1 MLHRTV
7 LVAVVATSGAAA
19 FQAPLSSG
27 RALAR
32 SAPLVSHG
40 PARAPRAVG
49 LRMAD
54 EPTLGLAEPYLAD
67 VKEAKDVFAFL
78 QSKSYSPLT
87 SDQEKQVTDAITSA
101 STQIE
106 ELVIKDG
113 KLPSDDFVST
123 WVYSKVWKN
132 GGFNEFAEK
141 VNGRVAQVAFP
152 CVLLQ
157 TFDGDFLDLLSSH
170 PIQATFWT
178 WAIIAASV
186 VTAAPPIGDEKIG
199 GDPAKAVI
207 DALPESASA
216 QGKEVIDKIKTIFTP
231 EAELTNSRAA
241 MAAMGVWI
249 LTALAF
255 QAAGRARAKGW
266 QRFVPWG
273 RKARVCVR

>member
-1 MLHRTV
+1 MVHRV
-7 LVAVVATSGAAA
+7 LPVAMVAISGAAA

-27 RALAR
+27 SALAR
-32 SAPLVSHG
+32 RAPLVRSG
-40 PARAPRAVG
+40 PARAPALG
-49 LRMAD
+49 LRMK

-67 VKEAKDVFAFL
+67 IKEAKDVFAFL
-78 QSKSYSPLT
+78 QSKSYAPLT
-87 SDQEKQVTDAITSA
+87 SDQEKQVTEAITSA
-101 STQIE
+101 STKVE
-106 ELVIKDG
+106 ELVMKDG

-152 CVLLQ
+152 SVLLQ
-157 TFDGDFLDLLSSH
+157 TFDGDFLDLLSSQ

-178 WAIIAASV
+178 WVIIAASV

-199 GDPAKAVI
+199 GDPAKVI
-207 DALPESASA
+207 ADALPESASA

-255 QAAGRARAKGW
+255 
-266 QRFVPWG
+266 
-273 RKARVCVR
+273 

>member
-1 MLHRTV
+1 MILDRTGDPGDTIFGFVITMLHRTV

-106 ELVIKDG
+106 ELVLKDG

-152 CVLLQ
+152 SVLLQ
-157 TFDGDFLDLLSSH
+157 TFDGDFLDLLSSQ

-255 QAAGRARAKGW
+255 
-266 QRFVPWG
+266 
-273 RKARVCVR
+273 